1 MLESL
6 ITFARILSDL
16 KSCICHFHFT
26 KSGSFTSV
34 LKISIRFMQLY
45 MMDYVYYPSTFFTFI
60 VSNMVCINNLG
71 GEIGKIF

>member
-1 MLESL
+1 
-6 ITFARILSDL
+6 
-16 KSCICHFHFT
+16 
-26 KSGSFTSV
+26 
-34 LKISIRFMQLY
+34 MQLY